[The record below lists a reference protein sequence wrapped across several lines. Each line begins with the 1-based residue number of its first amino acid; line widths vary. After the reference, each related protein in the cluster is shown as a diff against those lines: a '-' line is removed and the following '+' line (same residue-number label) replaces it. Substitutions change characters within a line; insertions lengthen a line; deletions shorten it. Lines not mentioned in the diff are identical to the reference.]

1 MLSLIDIKYKFNQNL
16 VKTFVYFFLIV
27 KSVRREN
34 LIKVKYFYIFN
45 TVIVKIVQVEG
56 KVET

>member
-1 MLSLIDIKYKFNQNL
+1 MLSLIDIKFKFNQNL

>member
-16 VKTFVYFFLIV
+16 VKTFVHFFLIV

-34 LIKVKYFYIFN
+34 LKKVKYFYIFN